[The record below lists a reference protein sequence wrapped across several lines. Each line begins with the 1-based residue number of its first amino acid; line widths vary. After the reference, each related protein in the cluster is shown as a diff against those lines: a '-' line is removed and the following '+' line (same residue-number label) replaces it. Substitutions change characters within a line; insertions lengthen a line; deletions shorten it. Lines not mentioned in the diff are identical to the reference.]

1 MSEGTVRFYVALSH
15 TSLGFFVFL
24 ATGVIGSA
32 TFLIGKRW
40 RDRRETRWIVAQLLL
55 WPMLLSGVW
64 FCLAGLF
71 HVGCAAQVGRSV
83 QCQRNMKDF
92 GTAMLM
98 YAQDHDETFP
108 PASRW
113 EDALSPYQKTPLGC
127 PDARTQGG
135 YAMNRAAS
143 SRSQKKIEA
152 PAELILLFEADTPTR
167 SFAGNASNLAKTRHG
182 SAPTFL
188 FADGHARSGNRGTL
202 AELLWTN
209 APDVSATP
217 SSHERASASAQ

>member
-15 TSLGFFVFL
+15 TIWGILPLALAIFL
-24 ATGVIGSA
+24 SVAAHYTGQ
-32 TFLIGKRW
+32 RW
-40 RDRRETRWIVAQLLL
+40 KNVRVRWKFGLLL
-55 WPMLLSGVW
+55 AFLWLLLLANLW
-64 FCLAGLF
+64 LCLAGLV

-188 FADGHARSGNRGTL
+188 FADGHARSG
-202 AELLWTN
+202 
-209 APDVSATP
+209 
-217 SSHERASASAQ
+217 